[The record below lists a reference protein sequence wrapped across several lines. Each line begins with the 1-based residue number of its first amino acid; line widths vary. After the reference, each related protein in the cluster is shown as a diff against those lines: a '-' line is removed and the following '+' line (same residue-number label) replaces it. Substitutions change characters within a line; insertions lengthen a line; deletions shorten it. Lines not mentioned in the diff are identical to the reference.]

1 MKTKLSSYELKNENS
16 KQQHKCWN
24 CREYGHYVRD
34 CPKESTKPI
43 SKSKKRTLKYQTL
56 ITQKDRIIDQQKF
69 IIDDLIKDIKR
80 LTERLSE
87 QKSEPLICEPL
98 YYEPL

>member
-1 MKTKLSSYELKNENS
+1 MKTKLSSNELKNENS
-16 KQQHKCWN
+16 KQHKCWN
-24 CREYGHYVRD
+24 CYEYVHCTRK
-34 CPKESTKPI
+34 CSKKESTKPI
-43 SKSKKRTLKYQTL
+43 SKSKKRRLRYHTL
-56 ITQKDRIIDQQKF
+56 ITQKDAIIDQQKS

-87 QKSEPLICEPL
+87 QKLEPL

>member
-1 MKTKLSSYELKNENS
+1 MKTKLSSRELKTENS
-16 KQQHKCWN
+16 KQHHKCWN
-24 CREYGHYVRD
+24 CRGYGHYVRE

-43 SKSKKRTLKYQTL
+43 SKSKRRTLKYQTL
-56 ITQKDRIIDQQKF
+56 ITQKDQIIDQQKS

-80 LTERLSE
+80 LTKRLSE
-87 QKSEPLICEPL
+87 QITEQITEPV

>member
-16 KQQHKCWN
+16 KQHKCWN
-24 CREYGHYVRD
+24 CHEYGHYVRE
-34 CPKESTKPI
+34 CSKKESTKPI

-56 ITQKDRIIDQQKF
+56 ITQKDAIIDQQKS
-69 IIDDLIKDIKR
+69 IIENLVKDIKR
-80 LTERLSE
+80 LTGRLSE
-87 QKSEPLICEPL
+87 QKTEPLTEP